1 MFPGIP
7 TGLCPEG
14 IMRSVQHGLKKC
26 EKTLC
31 NAKKFTT
38 KANMD
43 CYDLPL
49 PVING
54 YFKQVTPPKATRDS
68 ES

>member
-31 NAKKFTT
+31 NAKKFTV
-38 KANMD
+38 KAKMD

-49 PVING
+49 PVMNG
-54 YFKQVTPPKATRDS
+54 YFKQVTPP
-68 ES
+68 